1 MAQVAEV
8 EVVEGAIVVR
18 DVKVAVDCGL
28 VVNPAGAAL
37 QAQGSVVM
45 GLSSTLREE
54 LTVSAGM
61 IEQTNLDTYQLL
73 RLADTP
79 PIEVVFVEGGDEPRG
94 MGEPVIGPVGA
105 AVANARGRSHRD
117 PAAPAAVAALRAAPT
132 TRFLTGWAPG
142 ATTPATSKNR
152 LRLACGLV
160 GGGFPLVAGTGFE
173 PVTSGL

>member
-1 MAQVAEV
+1 MR
-8 EVVEGAIVVR
+8 AIVVR
-18 DVKVAVDCGL
+18 EVKVAVDCGL

-61 IEQTNLDTYQLL
+61 IEQTNLDAYQLL
-73 RLADTP
+73 RLAETP

-105 AVANARGRSHRD
+105 AVANAL
-117 PAAPAAVAALRAAPT
+117 AAAAGT
-132 TRFLTGWAPG
+132 
-142 ATTPATSKNR
+142 R
-152 LRLACGLV
+152 LRRL
-160 GGGFPLVAGTGFE
+160 PLR
-173 PVTSGL
+173 L